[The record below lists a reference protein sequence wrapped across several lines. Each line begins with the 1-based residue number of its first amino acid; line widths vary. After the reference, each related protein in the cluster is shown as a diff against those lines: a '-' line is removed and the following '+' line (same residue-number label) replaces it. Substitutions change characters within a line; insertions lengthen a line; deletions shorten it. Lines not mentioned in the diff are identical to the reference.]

1 MEKIKLNISGMNC
14 NHCVNR
20 VETALKEL
28 EGVEKVK
35 VNLKKGTAQ
44 VKYDQAVQ
52 QVNQLTEAVNQ
63 AGYQT
68 ELIQ

>member
-1 MEKIKLNISGMNC
+1 MEKIKLNVSGMNC

-20 VETALKEL
+20 VETALNEL

-44 VKYDQAVQ
+44 VKY
-52 QVNQLTEAVNQ
+52 VN
-63 AGYQT
+63 
-68 ELIQ
+68 